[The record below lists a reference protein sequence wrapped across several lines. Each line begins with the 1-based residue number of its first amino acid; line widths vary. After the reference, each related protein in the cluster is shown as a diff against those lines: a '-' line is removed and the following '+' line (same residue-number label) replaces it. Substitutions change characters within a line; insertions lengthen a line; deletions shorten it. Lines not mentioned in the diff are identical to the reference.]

1 LLFEEGRASPYQIL
15 PVVKMDKQEDV
26 AIIIELFRMQY
37 ERLKPDDKQNY
48 I

>member
-1 LLFEEGRASPYQIL
+1 
-15 PVVKMDKQEDV
+15 MDKQEDV

-37 ERLKPDDKQNY
+37 ERLKPDDDDKQNY

>member
-1 LLFEEGRASPYQIL
+1 
-15 PVVKMDKQEDV
+15 MDKQEDV

-37 ERLKPDDKQNY
+37 ERLKPDDDKQNY